1 MGSVDMEGISLSA
14 GSNTFDVLKNGQ
26 SNTNTP
32 YEAQRNFA
40 SVLKDSLNKVNETQV
55 ASDNL
60 STKLVNGEDVELH
73 SVMIASQKASVTMQA
88 TLEVRNKVVEA
99 YQEMMRMSI

>member
-1 MGSVDMEGISLSA
+1 MEGISLSA
-14 GSNTFDVLKNGQ
+14 GSSVFNVLKNEQ
-26 SNTNTP
+26 SKTNTP
-32 YEAQRNFA
+32 YEAQQNFA
-40 SVLKDSLNKVNETQV
+40 SVLKESLNKVNETQV

-60 STKLVNGEDVELH
+60 TNKLVNGEDVELH

>member
-1 MGSVDMEGISLSA
+1 MEGISLSA

-73 SVMIASQKASVTMQA
+73 SVMIASQKASITMQA

>member
-73 SVMIASQKASVTMQA
+73 SVMIASQKASITMQA

>member
-1 MGSVDMEGISLSA
+1 MRSGDMEGISLSA

-32 YEAQRNFA
+32 YEAHRNFA
-40 SVLKDSLNKVNETQV
+40 SVLKESLNKVNETQV

-60 STKLVNGEDVELH
+60 TTKLVNGEDVELH

>member
-1 MGSVDMEGISLSA
+1 MEGISLSA
-14 GSNTFDVLKNGQ
+14 VTNANHVLKKDQN
-26 SNTNTP
+26 NTNTP
-32 YEAQRNFA
+32 YEAQSNFA
-40 SVLKDSLNKVNETQV
+40 SVLKESMNKINETQV
-55 ASDNL
+55 ASDDL
-60 STKLVNGEDVELH
+60 TTKLVNGEDVELH

>member
-1 MGSVDMEGISLSA
+1 MEGISLST

-73 SVMIASQKASVTMQA
+73 SVMIASQKASITMQA

>member
-1 MGSVDMEGISLSA
+1 MGSVDMEGISLST

-73 SVMIASQKASVTMQA
+73 SVMIASQKASITMQA

>member
-1 MGSVDMEGISLSA
+1 MEGISLSA

>member
-1 MGSVDMEGISLSA
+1 MEGISLSA
-14 GSNTFDVLKNGQ
+14 VSNGVNVLKKNQ
-26 SNTNTP
+26 SNTITP
-32 YEAQRNFA
+32 YEAQQNFA
-40 SVLKDSLNKVNETQV
+40 SVLKESLNKVNKTQV
-55 ASDNL
+55 ASDDL
-60 STKLVNGEDVELH
+60 TTKLVNGDDVELH

>member
-1 MGSVDMEGISLSA
+1 MEGISLSA
-14 GSNTFDVLKNGQ
+14 VTNANNVLKKDQ
-26 SNTNTP
+26 RNTNTP

-40 SVLKDSLNKVNETQV
+40 SVLKESMNKVNETQM
-55 ASDNL
+55 ASDDL
-60 STKLVNGEDVELH
+60 TTKLVNGEDVELH
-73 SVMIASQKASVTMQA
+73 SVMITSQKASVTMQA

>member
-1 MGSVDMEGISLSA
+1 MEGISLSPMEHP
-14 GSNTFDVLKNGQ
+14 GNVLKKNQ
-26 SNTNTP
+26 NNTNTP
-32 YEAQRNFA
+32 YEANWNFA
-40 SVLKDSLNKVNETQV
+40 SVLKESINKVNETQTT
-55 ASDNL
+55 SDDL
-60 STKLVNGEDVELH
+60 TTKLVNGDDVELH

>member
-1 MGSVDMEGISLSA
+1 MERISLSA
-14 GSNTFDVLKNGQ
+14 VNHANHVLKKEQN
-26 SNTNTP
+26 NTNTP
-32 YEAQRNFA
+32 YEAQRDFA
-40 SVLKDSLNKVNETQV
+40 SVLKESMNKVNETQV
-55 ASDNL
+55 TSDDL
-60 STKLVNGEDVELH
+60 TTTLVNGEDVELH

>member
-1 MGSVDMEGISLSA
+1 MVRISFSA
-14 GSNTFDVLKNGQ
+14 VNHANHVLKKEH

-32 YEAQRNFA
+32 YEAQRDFA
-40 SVLKDSLNKVNETQV
+40 SVLKESMNKVNETQV
-55 ASDNL
+55 TSDDL
-60 STKLVNGEDVELH
+60 TTKLVNGEDVELH